1 MTPVLLVERGPLR
14 ILFLPGPAEVLVLS
28 FASIG
33 HDPQRPPSP
42 EFIGTATDGE
52 RPALF
57 ICDES
62 RSWGQAEGFIPAL
75 EQALAVVRARQKL
88 TRIAA
93 LGQSMG
99 ASMALLAAAHLPV
112 DAVLAVGPQSFLGP
126 EEPRWQPWAGR
137 LQHPLAAT
145 PPPRDGQRFVLIHG
159 LNDDRAQAR
168 GFAPAKG
175 LDHILYPGLTHSTLC
190 PHLRQRGALKGLVAS
205 LIAKDRR
212 RLIRI
217 AASAGGHLRRQE
229 PL

>member
-1 MTPVLLVERGPLR
+1 MTPEALVTGGPIRVLSLAGA
-14 ILFLPGPAEVLVLS
+14 GEVLVLS

-42 EFIGTATDGE
+42 EFIGTATDGG

-62 RSWGQAEGFIPAL
+62 RSWGQAAEFLPAL
-75 EQALAVVRARQKL
+75 EAAIAAVRMRQHI
-88 TRIAA
+88 TRIVA

-99 ASMALLAAAHLPV
+99 ASMALRAAAHLPIE
-112 DAVLAVGPQSFLGP
+112 AVLAFGPQSFLGP
-126 EEPRWQPWAGR
+126 DEGRWQPWSAR
-137 LQHPLAAT
+137 LLRPLEPPA
-145 PPPRDGQRFVLIHG
+145 PPRAGQHLVLMHG
-159 LNDDRAQAR
+159 LADDRAQAH
-168 GFAPAKG
+168 GFAPADG
-175 LDHILYPGLTHSTLC
+175 LDHLLFPGRTHSALC
-190 PHLRQRGALKGLVAS
+190 PHLRQRGTLKGLLAS
-205 LIAKDRR
+205 LIAGDRR